1 MSSPPSQ
8 LCERVRILVVDD
20 QAANI
25 VQVRHILGTELETFA
40 ATSGEQALNMCMAA
54 PPDLVILDMRMP
66 GIGGLDT
73 CRRLRADA
81 RTRAI
86 PVIFVTAATSP
97 EDEDACWL
105 AGGSDFVLKPI
116 NPTTLQN
123 RVRAQLTLKI
133 QADQLRRLAY
143 LDGLTGLPN
152 RRSFDERFDI
162 ECRRAFRNK
171 TPLSILLIDID
182 YFKLYNDHY
191 GHIAGDACLREIGQC
206 LADSILRPGDLA
218 ARYGGEEFVGL
229 LSETGHAGA
238 LRVAQAIFE
247 RVSLAKLSHAASPIG
262 STVTVSIGVAT
273 KVVQQHE
280 LVHEACHFL
289 LEQADRQLYRAK
301 QAGRARA
308 AGIEL
313 IR

>member
-1 MSSPPSQ
+1 MNAPPVQ
-8 LCERVRILVVDD
+8 LCEKVRILVVDD

-25 VQVRHILGTELETFA
+25 VQVRHILGAGLETFA
-40 ATSGEQALNMCMAA
+40 ATSGAQALAMCMAA
-54 PPDLVILDMRMP
+54 PPDLVILDVSMP
-66 GIGGLDT
+66 GIDGLET
-73 CRRLRADA
+73 CRRLRADV
-81 RTRAI
+81 RTQAV

-97 EDEDACWL
+97 EDEDACWR

-123 RVRAQLTLKI
+123 RVRVQLTLKT

-152 RRSFDERFDI
+152 RRSFDERFGI

-171 TPLSILLIDID
+171 TPLSILLMDVD

-191 GHIAGDACLREIGQC
+191 GHVAGDACLREIGRC
-206 LADSILRPGDLA
+206 LDETILRPGDLV

-238 LRVAQAIFE
+238 LRVAQAILD
-247 RVSLAKLSHAASPIG
+247 RVSQAKLSHAASPIG

-273 KVVQQHE
+273 KNVHQHE
-280 LVHEACHFL
+280 PAHETCHWL
-289 LEQADRQLYRAK
+289 LEEADRQLYRAK
-301 QAGRARA
+301 QAGRARVA
-308 AGIEL
+308 AVEL
-313 IR
+313 NT